1 MKAITTTVPF
11 TVEGS
16 ESEVYDGVARCKVT
30 AATRDVYT
38 SYGWVQGDPPE
49 VEVLDVVIQKVTVI
63 LHGVPG
69 TWAVDDDEG
78 LERRKLEVR
87 QRLEGNEQFE
97 SDAVEAA
104 ADEHREFMCRGE

>member
-16 ESEVYDGVARCKVT
+16 ESEVYEGVARCKVT

-49 VEVLDVVIQKVTVI
+49 VEVLDVVIYSVTVT
-63 LHGVPG
+63 LHGMPYELKYTEDGFPG
-69 TWAVDDDEG
+69 
-78 LERRKLEVR
+78 LQLEVR

-97 SDAVEAA
+97 SDAFEAA
-104 ADEHREFMCRGE
+104 ADEYREFMCRGE